1 MANELEKT
9 ANVENEP
16 ETKEAQKTESTD
28 LDKRIRQLEAE
39 NAKLKQSVTN
49 ASADAS
55 KWKKQLQEK
64 MTEEERTKAE
74 QDAANAAMQ
83 QELELLRNERN
94 VANHKAQFVSIGF
107 DEDTAQEVAE
117 SFKTVKPDDLTV
129 LFAGIRK
136 FIESH
141 DKSIRSQNLMSNPVL
156 NGGEAKKKM
165 TKEEFDKMGY
175 KERVAMLQSDPDLY
189 HEMTKSS

>member
-16 ETKEAQKTESTD
+16 ETKETQKTESTD

-83 QELELLRNERN
+83 QELELLRNE
-94 VANHKAQFVSIGF
+94 
-107 DEDTAQEVAE
+107 
-117 SFKTVKPDDLTV
+117 
-129 LFAGIRK
+129 
-136 FIESH
+136 
-141 DKSIRSQNLMSNPVL
+141 
-156 NGGEAKKKM
+156 
-165 TKEEFDKMGY
+165 
-175 KERVAMLQSDPDLY
+175 
-189 HEMTKSS
+189 

>member
-9 ANVENEP
+9 ANVENEE
-16 ETKEAQKTESTD
+16 ETVTADTSELE
-28 LDKRIRQLEAE
+28 KRIKALETE
-39 NAKLKQSVTN
+39 NAKLKNSVTN

-64 MTEEERTKAE
+64 MTAEEKAKADQE
-74 QDAANAAMQ
+74 AANAAMQ

-94 VANHKAQFVSIGF
+94 VAKHKAELTDIGF
-107 DEDTAQEVAE
+107 DGDLAQETAEAINAGDTA
-117 SFKTVKPDDLTV
+117 K

-156 NGGEAKKKM
+156 SGGEAKRKISR
-165 TKEEFDKMGY
+165 EEFDKMGY
-175 KERVAMLQSDPDLY
+175 TDRVKLFNEDTDLY
-189 HEMTKSS
+189 KEMTKSS